1 MEQVNVNFE
10 TMSVCFV
17 SLRYYRTQQNS
28 GKLVYVN
35 FAAKIIHKQLD
46 KWKLLA
52 AWGCEIRNMFWQAV

>member
-46 KWKLLA
+46 K
-52 AWGCEIRNMFWQAV
+52 